1 MKIKKSQL
9 KQIIKEEVEKAL
21 NETGG
26 PPTPEPPKKIYTI
39 GQFKKHIM
47 SARRSIAVDKGA
59 AATAKGALSLG
70 TFGQLQ
76 SAQEFAKGFKELSI
90 IVNNPGFKT
99 PTTQQYIE
107 NPILHY
113 IDFDPAYEAVLDG
126 AVFDA
131 FMDQLGAQLIK
142 KNLDEASEMPDIDHM
157 LEDWL
162 RETGYNGHKLDLDGA
177 LDASIAYARTAGPD
191 DPLAGAP
198 TQKGK
203 SWWDRTKGFAK
214 DVVVDPVTDVAAG
227 IGRALAAG
235 ASTHSQGQSLYPS
248 GGPPKMGRYDQR
260 PASMR
265 ELKQTIKEEIENML
279 EGEALSVGFGSE
291 DRGKVYGRTPDEP
304 EEETE
309 LDKLKNMSDQELLQ
323 RASEEFPA
331 DPRAAAPKIEPGS
344 PEEEEY
350 EKLMAPR
357 APVQP
362 EEEQY
367 SDQHRAEMLIW
378 SYEQGDQAEIS
389 YKDYVDALLTLRKS
403 AKHPHLQT
411 HVGGKEV

>member
-9 KQIIKEEVEKAL
+9 KQIIKEEVERAL

-26 PPTPEPPKKIYTI
+26 PPEPEAPKKIYTI
-39 GQFKKHIM
+39 GEFRKHAEQ
-47 SARRSIAVDKGA
+47 SRRKVAAQKGA
-59 AATAKGALSLG
+59 AATAKATLSLS

-99 PTTQQYIE
+99 PTTQLYIE

-113 IDFDPAYEAVLDG
+113 IDFDPAYEAVLHG

-131 FMDQLGAQLIK
+131 FMDQLGEQLLK

-162 RETGYNGHKLDLDGA
+162 KETGYNGHKLDLDGA
-177 LDASIAYARTAGPD
+177 VDANISYAKTAGPD
-191 DPLAGAP
+191 DPHAGTPA
-198 TQKGK
+198 KGGK
-203 SWWDRTKGFAK
+203 SWWERAKELGK
-214 DVVVDPVTDVAAG
+214 DVVGDPVTDVAGGA
-227 IGRALAAG
+227 GRALASAF
-235 ASTHSQGQSLYPS
+235 STHSPG
-248 GGPPKMGRYDQR
+248 MARI
-260 PASMR
+260 PANLPTDAYAMR
-265 ELKQTIKEEIENML
+265 ELKQIIKEEIENMF

-291 DRGKVYGRTPDEP
+291 DRGKIYSRTPDEP
-304 EEETE
+304 EEEDE

-331 DPRAAAPKIEPGS
+331 NPSEAPPKIEPGS

-357 APVQP
+357 SPVQP

-367 SDQHRAEMLIW
+367 SDQRRAEMLIW
-378 SYEQGDQAEIS
+378 SYEEGDQAEIS
-389 YKDYVDALLTLRKS
+389 YKDYVDALLMLRKS
-403 AKHPHLQT
+403 GKHPHLQT